1 MSCGIGSVL
10 SKPSATNPRA
20 AMNALKRLNTRNRMD
35 SKSLNRNILI
45 KESVT
50 ENGPLLTSA
59 QLEIQYIGCM
69 LATAR
74 KNRAWMMFL
83 KTRD

>member
-20 AMNALKRLNTRNRMD
+20 AINALKRLNTRNKMV
-35 SKSLNRNILI
+35 SKSLNENILI
-45 KESVT
+45 EEPVAEK
-50 ENGPLLTSA
+50 GLTSA
-59 QLEIQYIGCM
+59 RPKIQYTGCM

-74 KNRAWMMFL
+74 KNRVWMMFL
-83 KTRD
+83 RTRD